1 MKQWIPM
8 VLAVL
13 LMTTP
18 AVAFLY
24 EITVLSKEDIAKLS
38 DIALEEVYIEAR
50 IEERTSQEFHT
61 GAGYNSAKDYN
72 KRKQLLRYIFE
83 LRREIAR
90 RESLKD
96 ANLDQYF
103 E

>member
-1 MKQWIPM
+1 M
-8 VLAVL
+8 LAFAAS
-13 LMTTP
+13 P

-24 EITVLSKEDIAKLS
+24 EITVLTKEEIQKLS
-38 DIALEEVYIEAR
+38 DKDLEEVYIEAR

-83 LRREIAR
+83 LRREIGN
-90 RESLKD
+90 REQLKD
-96 ANLDQYF
+96 LDLDEYF
-103 E
+103 R

>member
-1 MKQWIPM
+1 MKKWIPV

-13 LMTTP
+13 LTTAP

-24 EITVLSKEDIAKLS
+24 EITVLSKDEIAKLS
-38 DIALEEVYIEAR
+38 DEALEEAYIEAR

-72 KRKQLLRYIFE
+72 KRKELLRYIFE
-83 LRREIAR
+83 LRREIGR
-90 RESLKD
+90 REQMKD